1 MTTIELIQ
9 YLETH
14 HAPFN
19 PRHEMLLW
27 RAAKLLRELTSQPT
41 PAYHSKIT
49 SHILERQI
57 HD

>member
-1 MTTIELIQ
+1 MTTQELIS

-19 PRHEMLLW
+19 PRHELLLW
-27 RAAKLLRELTSQPT
+27 RAAKLLRELTATQQ

-49 SHILERQI
+49 SPILERQV